1 MEITDNYKVKK
12 WIDKV
17 IKSCN
22 TWDQITTA
30 QRLVDNFKIR
40 IGKTDYDKL
49 IGLPLT
55 ISLDESIKNKRRTLV
70 EKGSLITKN

>member
-1 MEITDNYKVKK
+1 MEITDSYKVKK

-40 IGKTDYDKL
+40 IEKTEYDKL
-49 IGLPLT
+49 LGLPLT
-55 ISLDESIKNKRRTLV
+55 ISLDENIRKQRLFLIENGNLIIKN
-70 EKGSLITKN
+70 

>member
-1 MEITDNYKVKK
+1 MEITDSYKVKK

-40 IGKTDYDKL
+40 IEKTEYDKL
-49 IGLPLT
+49 LGLPLT
-55 ISLDESIKNKRRTLV
+55 ISLDENIKNKRRNLI
-70 EKGSLITKN
+70 EKESLIIKN

>member
-12 WIDKV
+12 WIDNV

-40 IGKTDYDKL
+40 IEKTDYDKL
-49 IGLPLT
+49 LGLPLI
-55 ISLDESIKNKRRTLV
+55 ISLDESIKNKRRTLI
-70 EKGSLITKN
+70 EKGTLVIKN

>member
-1 MEITDNYKVKK
+1 MEITDNYKLKK

-30 QRLVDNFKIR
+30 QRLVENFKIR
-40 IGKTDYDKL
+40 IEKTEYDKL
-49 IGLPLT
+49 LGLPLT
-55 ISLDESIKNKRRTLV
+55 ISLDENIKKQRRFLIESGTLIIKN
-70 EKGSLITKN
+70 

>member
-40 IGKTDYDKL
+40 IEKTEYDKL
-49 IGLPLT
+49 LGLPLT
-55 ISLDESIKNKRRTLV
+55 ISLDENIKKQRRFLIENGTLIIKN
-70 EKGSLITKN
+70 

>member
-1 MEITDNYKVKK
+1 MEITDNYKLKK

-30 QRLVDNFKIR
+30 QRLVENFKIR
-40 IGKTDYDKL
+40 IEKTEYDKL
-49 IGLPLT
+49 LGLPLT
-55 ISLDESIKNKRRTLV
+55 ISLDENIKKQRRFLIENGTLIIKN
-70 EKGSLITKN
+70 

>member
-40 IGKTDYDKL
+40 IEKTDYDKL

-55 ISLDESIKNKRRTLV
+55 ISLDENIKKQRRFLIQNGTLTIKN
-70 EKGSLITKN
+70 

>member
-1 MEITDNYKVKK
+1 MEITDSYKVKK

-40 IGKTDYDKL
+40 IEKTEYDKL
-49 IGLPLT
+49 LGLPLT
-55 ISLDESIKNKRRTLV
+55 ISLDENIKNKRRNLI
-70 EKGSLITKN
+70 ENESLIIKN

>member
-1 MEITDNYKVKK
+1 MEIADNYKLKK

-40 IGKTDYDKL
+40 IEKTEYDKL
-49 IGLPLT
+49 LGLPLT
-55 ISLDESIKNKRRTLV
+55 ISLDENIKKQRRFLIENGTLIIKN
-70 EKGSLITKN
+70 